1 MYATGGVKGARW
13 WPRDRHHNTPHFSR
27 KMPPLPPTSITYSN
41 ADNAMMVCVDCGHPI
56 AYIYKEYSRG
66 NIRLSRCR
74 KCR

>member
-1 MYATGGVKGARW
+1 
-13 WPRDRHHNTPHFSR
+13 
-27 KMPPLPPTSITYSN
+27 MPPLPSPTSITYSN